1 MQNQYND
8 DRERRRD
15 ERGFDEREVTGGQ
28 GHGWA
33 YDRSQAGASRD
44 WEYERNRSGSQSG
57 MAGQN
62 DTYRQG
68 GIDSRG
74 QAGASRDWEY
84 ERNRPGSQ
92 GGMAGQND
100 MYSPA
105 GMAGSGYDREMG
117 GQPNWASDD
126 AWRVPGPHTG
136 RGPQGYRRSDERI
149 KEDVCERLTQHG
161 QIDASGMQ
169 IDVKDCE
176 VTLRGSVSDRRTKRM
191 AEDVAEGVAGV
202 RDVRNELR
210 VGQDQGGLQQRE
222 AGSGNRS

>member
-1 MQNQYND
+1 M
-8 DRERRRD
+8 DRMSISLCSTAPPTRRR
-15 ERGFDEREVTGGQ
+15 
-28 GHGWA
+28 
-33 YDRSQAGASRD
+33 
-44 WEYERNRSGSQSG
+44 
-57 MAGQN
+57 
-62 DTYRQG
+62 
-68 GIDSRG
+68 
-74 QAGASRDWEY
+74 
-84 ERNRPGSQ
+84 
-92 GGMAGQND
+92 
-100 MYSPA
+100 
-105 GMAGSGYDREMG
+105 
-117 GQPNWASDD
+117 
-126 AWRVPGPHTG
+126 
-136 RGPQGYRRSDERI
+136 GYRRSDERI